1 MTAVPASSLR
11 PARRL
16 SATPGQIAL
25 ALAIAAFLL
34 LFLVLPVATVLYVA
48 FTEKGTS
55 TFTLVNFY
63 DFVRTELFMRSLWNS
78 FYVAAMSVLWASVLA
93 LPLAYLTT
101 RFVFRGAALVQTLG
115 FLPLIMPPFVGAVA
129 MQLFFGRN
137 GSINLLLD
145 DWLGFKIGFM
155 EGLNGV
161 IFVQSIHYFP
171 FILINL
177 SAALRNIDR
186 AMEEAAQNLGSSG
199 FRLFRRIVFPLAL
212 PGYLAGASLVFV
224 KVFDDLATPLLL
236 NVKDM
241 LAPQAYLRVTS
252 IGIADP
258 MGYVISVV
266 LIVASVTAMWLSA
279 AALKGRDY
287 ATTQRGGGGLA
298 RRTMTRWEAIFGY
311 GIVFLILALVL
322 APHLG
327 LLLLSFA
334 TIWSF
339 SPLPDG
345 FTTAHYAR
353 VFGESSLYIKNTLI
367 YASIAGGI
375 DIVLGVAI
383 AYLVLRTKLV
393 GREWLDWAASAALAI
408 PGVVLGIGYL
418 RTFYGVTLPDGTPLA
433 SLWIT
438 IVLALAIRRL
448 PYALRACYAA
458 LQQISVSLEE
468 AAENPRRHQGP
479 HGAARGSALD
489 GGRYPGRLCH
499 QLLDRCRG
507 ALGDLD
513 ARPVEFG
520 RAPRLR
526 ALRLHAIGGRAGA
539 GSGVGRGRGRSRRAL
554 HAALAPHHRTQP
566 EGQRDG
572 PIDHEREPAPHR
584 PDRLRRYRGRQP
596 VLWREPCPQG
606 REPGHPPGR
615 VFRLPRPVRLRQDH
629 AAAPDRRLQPGRY
642 GPPPDRRQ
650 GHLGAAALEARC
662 RHGVPVLCALAAHDR
677 PPQRRL
683 RAGGAPAACA
693 RRSSAAS
700 RSRSISSGSDIW
712 PSGGRPS
719 SPAASSNASPSPA
732 RSRSSR
738 RSCCSTSLCPIS
750 TPRCACKSGASCA
763 TCSSA
768 SA

>member
-1 MTAVPASSLR
+1 MTAIPTATLPR
-11 PARRL
+11 ARRF

-34 LFLVLPVATVLYVA
+34 LFLGLPVGTVLYVA

-55 TFTLVNFY
+55 NFTLVNFY

-78 FYVAAMSVLWASVLA
+78 FYVSAMSVVWASVFA

-101 RFVFRGAALVQTLG
+101 RFVFRGAMLVQTLG

-145 DWLGFKIGFM
+145 DWFGFKIGFM

-161 IFVQSIHYFP
+161 IFVQSVHYFP

-266 LIVASVTAMWLSA
+266 LIVASVIAMWLSA
-279 AALKGRDY
+279 LALKGRDY

-298 RRTMTRWEAIFGY
+298 RRVMTPWEAVLGY
-311 GIVFLILALVL
+311 GVVILILALVL

-327 LLLLSFA
+327 LLLLSLA

-339 SPLPDG
+339 SPLPDA

-353 VFGESSLYIKNTLI
+353 VFGESSVYIKNTLI
-367 YASIAGGI
+367 YATLAGGI

-383 AYLVLRTKLV
+383 AYLVLRTKLI

-418 RTFYGVTLPDGTPLA
+418 RTFYGITLPDGTPLA

-468 AAENPRRHQGP
+468 AAENLGATKARTVRRVVVPLMAGGILAGFVTSFSTAAVELSATLMLVQSNSDAPLAFGLYVFMQSAAGRGP
-479 HGAARGSALD
+479 GAALGVVAVLLVALCTFLSHLVIE
-489 GGRYPGRLCH
+489 RS
-499 QLLDRCRG
+499 Q
-507 ALGDLD
+507 
-513 ARPVEFG
+513 
-520 RAPRLR
+520 RAK
-526 ALRLHAIGGRAGA
+526 GM
-539 GSGVGRGRGRSRRAL
+539 
-554 HAALAPHHRTQP
+554 
-566 EGQRDG
+566 GQ
-572 PIDHEREPAPHR
+572 
-584 PDRLRRYRGRQP
+584 
-596 VLWREPCPQG
+596 
-606 REPGHPPGR
+606 
-615 VFRLPRPVRLRQDH
+615 
-629 AAAPDRRLQPGRY
+629 
-642 GPPPDRRQ
+642 
-650 GHLGAAALEARC
+650 
-662 RHGVPVLCALAAHDR
+662 
-677 PPQRRL
+677 
-683 RAGGAPAACA
+683 
-693 RRSSAAS
+693 
-700 RSRSISSGSDIW
+700 
-712 PSGGRPS
+712 
-719 SPAASSNASPSPA
+719 
-732 RSRSSR
+732 
-738 RSCCSTSLCPIS
+738 
-750 TPRCACKSGASCA
+750 
-763 TCSSA
+763 
-768 SA
+768 

>member
-1 MTAVPASSLR
+1 MTAVPAA
-11 PARRL
+11 PALPRTRRL

-34 LFLVLPVATVLYVA
+34 LFLGLPVGTVLYVA
-48 FTEKGTS
+48 FTEKGTGS
-55 TFTLVNFY
+55 FTLVNFY

-78 FYVAAMSVLWASVLA
+78 FYVSAMSVVWASVFA

-145 DWLGFKIGFM
+145 DWFGLKIGFM

-161 IFVQSIHYFP
+161 IFIQSVHYFP

-279 AALKGRDY
+279 RALKGRDY
-287 ATTQRGGGGLA
+287 ATSQRGGGGLA
-298 RRTMTRWEAIFGY
+298 RRVMTPWEAVLGY
-311 GIVFLILALVL
+311 GIVILILALVL
-322 APHLG
+322 APHLA

-339 SPLPDG
+339 SPLPDAY
-345 FTTAHYAR
+345 TTAHYAR

-367 YASIAGGI
+367 YATLAGSI

-418 RTFYGVTLPDGTPLA
+418 RTFYGITLPDGTPLA

-468 AAENPRRHQGP
+468 AAENLGATKSRTVRRIVVPLMAGGILAGFVTSFSTAAVELSATLMLVQSNSDAPLAYGLYVFMQSAAGRGP
-479 HGAARGSALD
+479 GAALGVVAVVLVALCTV
-489 GGRYPGRLCH
+489 LSH
-499 QLLDRCRG
+499 
-507 ALGDLD
+507 
-513 ARPVEFG
+513 VIIE
-520 RAPRLR
+520 
-526 ALRLHAIGGRAGA
+526 
-539 GSGVGRGRGRSRRAL
+539 RSQKAK
-554 HAALAPHHRTQP
+554 
-566 EGQRDG
+566 GM
-572 PIDHEREPAPHR
+572 
-584 PDRLRRYRGRQP
+584 
-596 VLWREPCPQG
+596 
-606 REPGHPPGR
+606 GH
-615 VFRLPRPVRLRQDH
+615 
-629 AAAPDRRLQPGRY
+629 
-642 GPPPDRRQ
+642 
-650 GHLGAAALEARC
+650 
-662 RHGVPVLCALAAHDR
+662 
-677 PPQRRL
+677 
-683 RAGGAPAACA
+683 
-693 RRSSAAS
+693 
-700 RSRSISSGSDIW
+700 
-712 PSGGRPS
+712 
-719 SPAASSNASPSPA
+719 
-732 RSRSSR
+732 
-738 RSCCSTSLCPIS
+738 
-750 TPRCACKSGASCA
+750 
-763 TCSSA
+763 
-768 SA
+768 